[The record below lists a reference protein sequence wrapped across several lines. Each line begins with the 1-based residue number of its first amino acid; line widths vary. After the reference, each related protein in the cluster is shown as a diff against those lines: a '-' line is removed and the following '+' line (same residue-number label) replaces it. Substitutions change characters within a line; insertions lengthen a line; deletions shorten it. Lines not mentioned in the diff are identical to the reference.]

1 MTSKQEDVAVVLY
14 PGCIYFE
21 VALAVGI
28 LSRDYRIVLLSPEG
42 GDFTS
47 SEGPCFARTESFS
60 SYDISRCRAILVPGG
75 DAASVVNNEALD
87 VLIQSCVKK
96 GDVVLAAI
104 CGGPLILAK
113 AGVLRGCRISHGFEV
128 EQLGFLEQFFRGVEL
143 TSESLIND
151 GPFLTAQAPFHI
163 DFAVELAERLG
174 VVSKTRMLGMKNYY
188 RGFPEGRLRPIA
200 LAVLRDPKGRIL
212 VVEGRDEQKGETF
225 YRPPGG
231 GIEFGETAMQGAVR
245 EIREEL
251 DVEIVEARLL
261 GFYENIFVYEG
272 RAGHEIV
279 ALVEARFSDPS
290 LYARESFVVN
300 EAGRL
305 AQAVWKS
312 PDDIRAAGQRLYP
325 RVLEDVEAFAGSDA
339 G

>member
-1 MTSKQEDVAVVLY
+1 VTSRQEDVAVVLY

-60 SYDISRCRAILVPGG
+60 SYDISRCRAVLVPGG
-75 DAASVVNNEALD
+75 DAASVVNNGTLD
-87 VLIQSCVKK
+87 VLIQSCVQK

-113 AGVLRGCRISHGFEV
+113 AGVLRGRRISHGFEV

-174 VVSKTRMLGMKNYY
+174 VVSKTRMVGMKNYY

-200 LAVLRDPKGRIL
+200 LAVLRDDQGRLL
-212 VVEGRDEQKGETF
+212 VTEGRDDAKGETF

-231 GIEFGETAMQGAVR
+231 GIEFGETAVQAARR
-245 EIREEL
+245 EILEEL
-251 DVEIVEARLL
+251 GVEVVQAKLL
-261 GFYENIFVYEG
+261 GYCENIFVYEG
-272 RAGHEIV
+272 RSGHEII
-279 ALVEARFSDPS
+279 ALVEARFKDPG
-290 LYARESFVVN
+290 LYAQESFVVN

-305 AQAVWKS
+305 SRAVWKS
-312 PDDIRAAGQRLYP
+312 PEEIRAAGQSLYP
-325 RVLEDVEAFAGSDA
+325 LELTNFL
-339 G
+339 